1 MKLEMELDEVKDAYR
16 ALESSMSREDQQYKQ
31 RALLLEKNIEQL
43 NNMYQ
48 NAINEKSIIKIDLG
62 LAEKK
67 CKRKDEKIIELE
79 KIVSELRE
87 KNKKYETIVKF
98 LREEFIRVEK
108 QAKELQNEQQ
118 SNSRVSVVER

>member
-1 MKLEMELDEVKDAYR
+1 
-16 ALESSMSREDQQYKQ
+16 
-31 RALLLEKNIEQL
+31 
-43 NNMYQ
+43 MYQ

-118 SNSRVSVVER
+118 SNNRVSVVER